1 MKNVTNTFKD
11 DIRTYGRQLDFKI
24 KVNNIEKDMDDFNYL
39 KPSFHA
45 DLFKTVMYEI
55 EIDSKNELEKKAK
68 INIEA
73 GVKVNE
79 PIYQY
84 INYNTYTVNGCER
97 QEDTLSYIVKAYDKM
112 VESMIDYDLELTE
125 KIKLREYLIAICQRL
140 GWDTSNIPAIFINSE
155 KLVDPNLHR
164 EIGYTFRDTLDEIA
178 TLSCSF
184 LLFIDDE
191 FRMIYPTETEEIIDE
206 TYLDEDSITIG
217 EKYFINSLVFSR
229 AEESDNIYRKN
240 NENIETNGLHEYRI
254 SDNQLLSTNDRDLYI
269 DEMFNYLKTFEFYTF
284 DVKTKGILFLEA
296 CDRFSFQLSGKTYT
310 TILLND
316 EINFDDGLTE
326 DIYTDKPEETET
338 DYKYADT
345 TDKRINQAY
354 ILVDKQNQ
362 KITQLTQETTENSEK
377 LTQVEQTV
385 DGVTT
390 EIKDTTDEIQDKITT
405 IENKIDGIVLDKTV
419 TGGQNLIRNS
429 VGYFGN
435 EYWQI
440 DDENEGNV
448 INNTSSDVKQN
459 STSGSALELQAETI
473 YQNINEIQNGEYYL
487 SFNYKVTKENTICSL
502 KINNEEI
509 ELTKQNWTEVERL
522 INVTTNSIKIEIT
535 SDIASSLL
543 ITDLMLSA
551 GNIKVSWSQNSNES
565 YSDGVQIGKGL
576 KIKSTGSD
584 TELNADAEGINVK
597 NTSTGNNVA
606 EFTKY
611 GTTTEELTVNKNIEL
626 ANSLLIQKVGEQTW
640 LCSL

>member
-24 KVNNIEKDMDDFNYL
+24 KVNDIETDMDDFNYL

-112 VESMIDYDLELTE
+112 LEAMIDYDLELTE

-164 EIGYTFRDTLDEIA
+164 EIGYTFRDALDEIA

-184 LLFIDDE
+184 LLFINDE
-191 FRMIYPTETEEIIDE
+191 FCMIYPTETNQIIDE
-206 TYLDEDSITIG
+206 SYLNEDSITIG
-217 EKYFINSLVFSR
+217 ERYFINSLVFSR
-229 AEESDNIYRKN
+229 AEESDNIYRKDDG
-240 NENIETNGLHEYRI
+240 NIEINGLHEYRI

-269 DEMFNYLKTFEFYTF
+269 DEMFNYLKTFEFYIF

-296 CDRFSFQLSGKTYT
+296 CDRFSFKLNEKIYT

-326 DIYTDKPEETET
+326 DIYTDKPNETET
-338 DYKYADT
+338 DYKYADS
-345 TDKRINQAY
+345 TDKKINQTY

-362 KITQLTQETTENSEK
+362 KITQLANQTTEHEEK
-377 LTQVEQTV
+377 ITQVEQDIDSIKQSVNNTI
-385 DGVTT
+385 DYKREKEGIT
-390 EIKDTTDEIQDKITT
+390 EIHLTDAGNQNVLKLEVRG
-405 IENKIDGIVLDKTV
+405 NKTYESNLFPRTNLYPKT
-419 TGGQNLIRNS
+419 
-429 VGYFGN
+429 
-435 EYWQI
+435 
-440 DDENEGNV
+440 
-448 INNTSSDVKQN
+448 
-459 STSGSALELQAETI
+459 
-473 YQNINEIQNGEYYL
+473 
-487 SFNYKVTKENTICSL
+487 SL
-502 KINNEEI
+502 KPN
-509 ELTKQNWTEVERL
+509 Q
-522 INVTTNSIKIEIT
+522 
-535 SDIASSLL
+535 
-543 ITDLMLSA
+543 
-551 GNIKVSWSQNSNES
+551 
-565 YSDGVQIGKGL
+565 KG
-576 KIKSTGSD
+576 G
-584 TELNADAEGINVK
+584 
-597 NTSTGNNVA
+597 
-606 EFTKY
+606 
-611 GTTTEELTVNKNIEL
+611 
-626 ANSLLIQKVGEQTW
+626 
-640 LCSL
+640 

>member
-11 DIRTYGRQLDFKI
+11 DIRTYARQLDFKI

-140 GWDTSNIPAIFINSE
+140 GWDITCIPAIFINSE

-164 EIGYTFRDTLDEIA
+164 EIGYTFRDALDEIA

-184 LLFIDDE
+184 LLFINDE
-191 FRMIYPTETEEIIDE
+191 FCMIYPKETNQIIDE
-206 TYLDEDSITIG
+206 SYLDEDSITIG
-217 EKYFINSLVFSR
+217 ERYFINSLVFSR
-229 AEESDNIYRKN
+229 AEESDNIYRKDDG
-240 NENIETNGLHEYRI
+240 NIEINGLHEYRI

-269 DEMFNYLKTFEFYTF
+269 DEMFNYLKNFEFYIF

-296 CDRFSFQLSGKTYT
+296 CDRFSFKLNEKIYT

-316 EINFDDGLTE
+316 ETNFDDGLTE
-326 DIYTDKPEETET
+326 DIYTDKPNETET
-338 DYKYADT
+338 DYKYADS
-345 TDKRINQAY
+345 TDKRINQTY

-362 KITQLTQETTENSEK
+362 KITQLVNQTTEHEEK
-377 LTQVEQTV
+377 ITQVEQDIDSIKQSVNNTI
-385 DGVTT
+385 DYKREKEGIT
-390 EIKDTTDEIQDKITT
+390 EI
-405 IENKIDGIVLDKTV
+405 
-419 TGGQNLIRNS
+419 
-429 VGYFGN
+429 
-435 EYWQI
+435 
-440 DDENEGNV
+440 
-448 INNTSSDVKQN
+448 
-459 STSGSALELQAETI
+459 
-473 YQNINEIQNGEYYL
+473 YL
-487 SFNYKVTKENTICSL
+487 SEAGKADILKLEVRGNKNYKSNLFPCTNLYPRASL
-502 KINNEEI
+502 RPN
-509 ELTKQNWTEVERL
+509 Q
-522 INVTTNSIKIEIT
+522 
-535 SDIASSLL
+535 
-543 ITDLMLSA
+543 
-551 GNIKVSWSQNSNES
+551 
-565 YSDGVQIGKGL
+565 KG
-576 KIKSTGSD
+576 G
-584 TELNADAEGINVK
+584 
-597 NTSTGNNVA
+597 
-606 EFTKY
+606 
-611 GTTTEELTVNKNIEL
+611 
-626 ANSLLIQKVGEQTW
+626 
-640 LCSL
+640 